1 MYAMRQE
8 LWNGQLCCWLLGVLQ
23 GGAQID
29 SFKFA
34 LCLSLGTERLDGA
47 HAMLALNP
55 PVDSHLV
62 DAKSGGGFGLRTKVL
77 YEPFKNVHFL
87 PSYRDT
93 YNSKHRQ
100 ADLQQNRHAYTVE
113 SMELKDRFKLAREH
127 AGLKQQQLAER
138 AGVKQATISDLERGK
153 SQGSNYTAR
162 IAAACQV
169 SALWLETGEGTMCS
183 SEHANVDMPLQ
194 PYREEAKYPL
204 ISWIQAGMW
213 EESCDNFAPGDA
225 EEWIHSDAD
234 AGRCGY
240 WLEVKGLS
248 MYSPSGPSFPPTMR
262 ILVRPEDFD
271 VISGKFYVAR
281 LKSTGETTFKQY
293 VRDSGVGYLA
303 PLNPSFKTIEIDED
317 VEIIGRVV
325 DGKLP
330 PALF

>member
-1 MYAMRQE
+1 MYAVRHE
-8 LWNGQLCCWLLGVLQ
+8 FWNGRLCSWLLGALEC
-23 GGAQID
+23 GTQIN
-29 SFKFA
+29 
-34 LCLSLGTERLDGA
+34 SLELASRLGFGTQRFNGA
-47 HAMLALNP
+47 HAVLSLYP
-55 PVDSHLV
+55 PMDSDLV
-62 DAKSGGGFGLRTKVL
+62 DFQSSRCFGLRAKVL
-77 YEPFKNVHFL
+77 YQFFVDAHFL

-100 ADLQQNRHAYTVE
+100 ADLQQNRHAYTVAH
-113 SMELKDRFKLAREH
+113 MELKDRFKLAREH
-127 AGLKQQQLAER
+127 AGLKQQQLADR

-153 SQGSNYTAR
+153 SQGSNFTAR
-162 IAAACQV
+162 IADVCKV
-169 SALWLETGEGTMCS
+169 SALWLETGEGAMVP
-183 SEHANVDMPLQ
+183 SEHANVDMHLQ
-194 PYREEAKYPL
+194 PYRDETKYPL

-248 MYSPSGPSFPPTMR
+248 MYSAAGPSFPPTMR
-262 ILVRPEDFD
+262 ILVRAEDFD

-293 VRDSGVGYLA
+293 VRDSGVSYLA
-303 PLNPSFKTIEIDED
+303 PLNPSFKTIEIDDD

-325 DGKLP
+325 DAKLP
-330 PALF
+330 PAIF